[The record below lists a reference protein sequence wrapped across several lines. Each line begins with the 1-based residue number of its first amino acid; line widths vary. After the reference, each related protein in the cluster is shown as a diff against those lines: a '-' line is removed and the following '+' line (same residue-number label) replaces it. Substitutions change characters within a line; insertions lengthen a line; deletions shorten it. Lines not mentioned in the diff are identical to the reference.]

1 MVQQFEEAIAK
12 YVGAKYAVSFSN
24 GTAALHAACYAAGIT
39 EGDEVITTPMTFVA
53 SANCILYQGES
64 RYSLILTMEHITLVL
79 NL

>member
-12 YVGAKYAVSFSN
+12 YVGAKYAVSLSN
-24 GTAALHAACYAAGIT
+24 GTAVHAACYAAGIT